1 MREESIE
8 VVRRLRRAGHTAAWV
23 GGCVRDQLLGFEPRE
38 YDVATSAQ
46 PDEIAPLFDA
56 VREVG
61 RAFSVQQVRV
71 GGSWIEVASFRA
83 EGAYSDARHPDSV
96 QPADL
101 RADAQ
106 RRDFTINALYMDP
119 ETGAIEDLVGGRDD
133 LARRLLRCVGDPARR
148 LQEDALR
155 LLRAVRFAC
164 RYELEIEAGT
174 YRALVENAPRLSRVA
189 AERIRDEFFAMLTG
203 PDPRRALELL
213 AETGLL
219 ATVAPEL
226 LRLRGCAQSPRHHP
240 EGDVWVHTLRMLER
254 MQTADVSLALGVLL
268 HDIGKPD
275 TRRQQNGDVTFHG
288 HEKRGQ
294 EIAAELM
301 RRLAVPNEIQ
311 AEVQMLIGQHMR
323 FLHVDRMRQSTRRR
337 FVLQAGFARLLELHR
352 LDALSSR
359 GDLTSWELCR
369 REVESLAGE
378 KAPLRPLLSGHDLQE
393 LGYAA
398 GPRLGTI
405 LAALVDVQL
414 EGVVADRAGAA
425 AWVREHYAPDTEPR
439 RPAGP

>member
-1 MREESIE
+1 MREASIE

-23 GGCVRDQLLGFEPRE
+23 GGCVRDLLLGFEPRE

-46 PDEIAPLFDA
+46 PEAIAALFEA

-61 RAFSVQQVRV
+61 RAFAVQQVRV
-71 GGSWIEVASFRA
+71 GESWIEVASFRA
-83 EGAYSDARHPDSV
+83 EGAYSDSRHPDSV
-96 QPADL
+96 RPADL
-101 RADAQ
+101 RADAE

-119 ETGAIEDLVGGRDD
+119 ETGAIEDLVGGRED
-133 LARRLLRCVGDPARR
+133 LARRVLRCVGDPSRR

-164 RYELEIEAGT
+164 RYELEIETGT
-174 YRALVENAPRLSRVA
+174 YRALVENAPRLGRVA
-189 AERIRDEFFAMLTG
+189 AERIRDELFAMLTG

-213 AETGLL
+213 ADTGLL

-226 LRLRGCAQSPRHHP
+226 LRLRGCAQSPRNHP

-254 MQTADVSLALGVLL
+254 MHTADVELALGVLL

-275 TRRQQNGDVTFHG
+275 ARRQQEGEVVFHG
-288 HEKRGQ
+288 HEQIGQ
-294 EIAAELM
+294 EVAAGLM
-301 RRLAVPNEIQ
+301 RRLAVPNQIQ

-337 FVLQAGFARLLELHR
+337 FVLQAGFDRLLELHR

-359 GDLTSWELCR
+359 GDLTSWDLCR
-369 REVESLAGE
+369 REIDALAAE
-378 KAPLRPLLSGHDLQE
+378 KPPLRPLLSGHDLQA

-405 LAALVDVQL
+405 LAALVDAQL
-414 EGVVADRAGAA
+414 EGAVADRTAAA
-425 AWVREHYAPDTEPR
+425 AWVREHYTPDTEPR
-439 RPAGP
+439 CPTGP